1 MTKGKAYP
9 REGERRQCSEIST
22 ERYSVI
28 EEELRRMHG
37 SERFDISE
45 RARQDIQH
53 HIREYSMA
61 FNACDNN
68 SIIAEL
74 GSLAA
79 FSQRGTEHA
88 YLLNSGIRDIVTSI
102 QQVTCKMTVWF
113 NPVSPPP

>member
-1 MTKGKAYP
+1 MAKGKAYP

-53 HIREYSMA
+53 HIREYFMA
-61 FNACDNN
+61 FNA
-68 SIIAEL
+68 
-74 GSLAA
+74 
-79 FSQRGTEHA
+79 
-88 YLLNSGIRDIVTSI
+88 YLSALVRLNKRHPRMFGIGGYHG
-102 QQVTCKMTVWF
+102 
-113 NPVSPPP
+113 